1 MSIKGGNEILRR
13 EKELIAPKVLVHSR
27 TVVEKQDYVTTG
39 ISTYVEGE
47 LLGIDLNEYKRFELG
62 DSVQLTF
69 YSPVGIHRLQSTI
82 IGKGEGSIAVIF
94 PPKAFQFVEKRE
106 SPRVQ
111 VEAAGKLRMGL
122 EEFSPRDQLKL
133 QWSQELSVDNL
144 NEELLARLEQ
154 LMEPASSEERE
165 PGKEAIME
173 EGVVPIS
180 IRNISTSGIG
190 FVIDRTSIFV
200 PLSTGDSAAAELR
213 IEGQLPLACK
223 LVIVRSEDRPEGRY
237 YGARFEEIHEEQLRT
252 LRAFILREQVNMF
265 YRNRNK
271 KADQASGA
279 RQA

>member
-1 MSIKGGNEILRR
+1 MSIKGGNEVLRK
-13 EKELIAPKVLVHSR
+13 EKELIAPKALVHSR
-27 TVVEKQDYVTTG
+27 TIVEKQDYVTTG

-82 IGKGEGSIAVIF
+82 IGKDEGSIAVIF

-111 VEAAGKLRMGL
+111 VEAYGRLRVGMADL
-122 EEFSPRDQLKL
+122 TPIDQMKL
-133 QWSQELSVDNL
+133 QWSQELSVEDL
-144 NEELLARLEQ
+144 DEGLLARLEQ
-154 LMEPASSEERE
+154 LIDSPASSESLVSD
-165 PGKEAIME
+165 KEEEIE
-173 EGVVPIS
+173 EGVIPIS

-190 FVIDRTSIFV
+190 FVVERSTFV
-200 PLSTGDSAAAELR
+200 PLAAGDSVAAELR
-213 IEGQLPLACK
+213 IEGQLPLPCK

-237 YGARFEEIHEEQLRT
+237 YGARIEEIRHEQQRT
-252 LRAFILREQVNMF
+252 LRAYILREQVNMF

-271 KADQASGA
+271 KMGSAGGKI
-279 RQA
+279 